1 MSDKKTKF
9 ESRLMTRGTDRANA
23 KVVDDLSVS
32 DPEPSVGKQVIEE
45 AIEKDV
51 DDDSEQEDS

>member
-1 MSDKKTKF
+1 MSDKKTKV
-9 ESRLMTRGTDRANA
+9 EGRLMTRGTDKANA
-23 KVVDDLSVS
+23 KVVADLSVS
-32 DPEPSVGKQVIEE
+32 DPEPSVGKQIIEE